1 MLSKKLPSTI
11 MPEMALQEQ
20 QCSLYL
26 AVTPSSPPLYYVRK
40 RTTVKHHVAG
50 TVKRTFRSAY
60 TLAATASSSGMG
72 GWILSNGEVR
82 KKQRSSSGTCP
93 FRKESAY
100 IMQDDQLWPLFT
112 VLEIM
117 NMSANLKL
125 GFSLSAKA
133 KHLVW
138 SVAREADLVKTVPVI
153 CSRPLGP
160 YLINHTHALLCM
172 PRYMTNECSTEGR
185 DQFTDD
191 VSQIDDILDT
201 LGLNETKTVSCK
213 DLSGG
218 QKKRLSIA
226 LEMVDNPP
234 VMFLDEPTTFKLR
247 VRHTI
252 LSTSPTFKVRVRH
265 AIPPTIPTF
274 KVRVRVLEIAS
285 GEYGHFIQELA
296 AATTSKC
303 WRKHDELTE
312 TVSEEQITGDNEKT
326 DSTKTMILIDTPSE
340 YTKFWVLLYRCF
352 VLLYRDWTVTHL
364 KCVFHILVGVLL
376 GLNYL
381 NIGSDGSK
389 TINNLGYMVVTITYL
404 TFTSMMP
411 AALRF
416 PSELAVLKK
425 ERFNNWYYLRT
436 YYLAFLVSNCPIQL
450 ASVLVVLSSTA
461 EDGETEVRIS
471 MLYCV
476 LHTSVSYLLTAQP
489 LNIERF
495 AMFMLACLLVTLI
508 GESIGLLLGTLCN
521 PVNGTFFGS
530 IYICFML
537 LFSGFLIL
545 FNHMTNY
552 MYWMSYLS
560 AFRYTTM
567 GMILAMYDYGRD
579 GLPCPED
586 TIYCH
591 LRSPSLVIR
600 EFGTTAGYYWVNIGA
615 LVGLLILFRVI
626 TFFTLRRCIKS
637 C

>member
-1 MLSKKLPSTI
+1 ML
-11 MPEMALQEQ
+11 
-20 QCSLYL
+20 
-26 AVTPSSPPLYYVRK
+26 V
-40 RTTVKHHVAG
+40 
-50 TVKRTFRSAY
+50 
-60 TLAATASSSGMG
+60 
-72 GWILSNGEVR
+72 
-82 KKQRSSSGTCP
+82 
-93 FRKESAY
+93 
-100 IMQDDQLWPLFT
+100 
-112 VLEIM
+112 VLEI
-117 NMSANLKL
+117 
-125 GFSLSAKA
+125 
-133 KHLVW
+133 V
-138 SVAREADLVKTVPVI
+138 
-153 CSRPLGP
+153 
-160 YLINHTHALLCM
+160 
-172 PRYMTNECSTEGR
+172 
-185 DQFTDD
+185 
-191 VSQIDDILDT
+191 
-201 LGLNETKTVSCK
+201 
-213 DLSGG
+213 
-218 QKKRLSIA
+218 
-226 LEMVDNPP
+226 
-234 VMFLDEPTTFKLR
+234 
-247 VRHTI
+247 
-252 LSTSPTFKVRVRH
+252 
-265 AIPPTIPTF
+265 
-274 KVRVRVLEIAS
+274 S
-285 GEYGHFIQELA
+285 GEYGHFVQELA
-296 AATTSKC
+296 TATTSKC
-303 WRKHDELTE
+303 WRKHDELTGS
-312 TVSEEQITGDNEKT
+312 VSEEQITGDNEKT

-352 VLLYRDWTVTHL
+352 VFLYRDWTVTHL

-411 AALRF
+411 AVLRF

-436 YYLAFLVSNCPIQL
+436 YYLAFLVSNCPIQ
-450 ASVLVVLSSTA
+450 
-461 EDGETEVRIS
+461 

-476 LHTSVSYLLTAQP
+476 LHTSVSYLLTSQP

-545 FNHMTNY
+545 FNHMSNY

-567 GMILAMYDYGRD
+567 GMILSMYDYGRD

-586 TIYCH
+586 TVYCH
-591 LRSPSLVIR
+591 LRSPSLVLR
-600 EFGTTAGYYWVNIGA
+600 EFGTTAGYYWANMGA

-626 TFFTLRRCIKS
+626 TFCTLRRCIKS